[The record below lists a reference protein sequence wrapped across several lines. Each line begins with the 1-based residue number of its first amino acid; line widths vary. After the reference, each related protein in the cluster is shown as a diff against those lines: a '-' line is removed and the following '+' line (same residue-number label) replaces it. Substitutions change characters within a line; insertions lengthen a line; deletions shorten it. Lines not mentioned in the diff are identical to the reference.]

1 MAAAETEKPVND
13 ETNEEYRVT
22 VTSKRQ
28 VVEQMNRYKDVLGTV
43 LRGQTEVA
51 EDTKRLLLQEL
62 LANFEAAVQDNVL
75 VGGHTWEEAPDAEE
89 DEDADL
95 DSLLDDTIV
104 ETTRRRR
111 TYPRQIL
118 PHVVHSLKAER
129 KLMGLYEQVVKAP
142 QVVRDPEQES
152 IMGDLSAAAPGMVK
166 QAIQVI
172 KSINTLQKQAE
183 GLCEVLNMKPSHT
196 TLDVHREVF
205 GPRWPIR
212 GSADQRCCSCEEQ
225 AANQESRGGG
235 GGRRLLRA
243 PRQETGVRAAVT
255 LPAATTTEEEEDA
268 ARPAARPLSR
278 LSWRRQVPVMS
289 DCDSSCQRSSGRNVL
304 CDTCE
309 GSEDEGRRMKRREK
323 NRVAAQKSRKRQ
335 TQRADLL
342 HQACELLEQRNRKL
356 RREVTSL
363 SEEQRLLTEAL
374 RAHEPL
380 CPIMHCFLSS
390 SSSSSSLQPDSLV

>member
-205 GPRWPIR
+205 GHDGQSEALPTSAAAAVRSRRPIKR
-212 GSADQRCCSCEEQ
+212 AVEEAAAADCYVPL
-225 AANQESRGGG
+225 AKKQE
-235 GGRRLLRA
+235 GGRCSPLATR
-243 PRQETGVRAAVT
+243 RQQEATVT
-255 LPAATTTEEEEDA
+255 

-309 GSEDEGRRMKRREK
+309 
-323 NRVAAQKSRKRQ
+323 
-335 TQRADLL
+335 
-342 HQACELLEQRNRKL
+342 ACELLEQRNRKL

-390 SSSSSSLQPDSLV
+390 SSSSLQPDSLV